1 MAIDLTAAR
10 QRLLDLK
17 EELLAL
23 SRSGQDDRKPVV
35 LDQQSVGR
43 LSRLD
48 SMQVQAMAR
57 AADARRAMAIRQID
71 AALIRMDEGEYGWCV
86 ECGEE
91 IAPKRLDSDPAAPRC
106 SACA

>member
-17 EELLAL
+17 EELLVL
-23 SRSGQDDRKPVV
+23 SRSGQDDRKPVE

-91 IAPKRLDSDPAAPRC
+91 ISPKRLDSDPAAPRC

>member
-23 SRSGQDDRKPVV
+23 SRTGQDDRKPVE

>member
-17 EELLAL
+17 EELLSL
-23 SRSGQDDRKPVV
+23 SRSGHEDRKPVE

-57 AADARRAMAIRQID
+57 AADARRAMTIRQID

>member
-91 IAPKRLDSDPAAPRC
+91 IVPKRLDSDPAAPRC